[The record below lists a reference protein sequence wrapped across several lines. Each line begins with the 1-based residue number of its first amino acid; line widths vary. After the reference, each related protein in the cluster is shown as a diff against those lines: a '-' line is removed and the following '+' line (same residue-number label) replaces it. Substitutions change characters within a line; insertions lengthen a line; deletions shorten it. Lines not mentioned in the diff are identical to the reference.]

1 MLFVHLKILY
11 LGFIDIL
18 LRNLIFSLLFNKDS
32 DEEEEEAMSTPAS
45 SEEESD

>member
-1 MLFVHLKILY
+1 MNFGYLKILY
-11 LGFIDIL
+11 LGFTDIL
-18 LRNLIFSLLFNKDS
+18 LHNLMFLVLFNKDS